1 MNDPRYDKLADV
13 LIHHSTQLQ
22 KDENILIEAIDI
34 PSEMV
39 VALMRKAKK
48 AGGNPFV
55 TIKQNT
61 ILREIY
67 SLSSE
72 NAMQLVGSLEAQRME
87 KMDAYIGLRG
97 SYNINEL
104 SDVPD
109 AQMKIYQKHWW
120 QPVHLDVRVPK
131 TKWVV
136 LRWPHAS
143 MAQQAGMS
151 TEAFEKFYF
160 DVCTMD
166 YGKMSKAM
174 DSLVERMEKADKV
187 HITGIGTDLTFSIK
201 GFKAVKCDGGRNI
214 PDGEVFTAPVKNSVN
229 GHITYTAKTIYQGI
243 VHENI
248 RLEFKDGKIIKA
260 TSDKTEALNKVLD
273 TDEGARYIGE
283 FAFGLNPYITDP
295 MLDILF
301 DEKIGGSF
309 HFTPGATYDETDNG
323 NKSQVHWDMV
333 CIQTPEYGGGEIY
346 LDDELVRKAGQFVS
360 KDLLALNPDNL
371 K

>member
-1 MNDPRYDKLADV
+1 MNDPKYDKLADV

-187 HITGIGTDLTFSIK
+187 HIKGMGTNLTFSIK
-201 GFKAVKCDGGRNI
+201 
-214 PDGEVFTAPVKNSVN
+214 T
-229 GHITYTAKTIYQGI
+229 
-243 VHENI
+243 
-248 RLEFKDGKIIKA
+248 
-260 TSDKTEALNKVLD
+260 
-273 TDEGARYIGE
+273 
-283 FAFGLNPYITDP
+283 
-295 MLDILF
+295 
-301 DEKIGGSF
+301 
-309 HFTPGATYDETDNG
+309 
-323 NKSQVHWDMV
+323 
-333 CIQTPEYGGGEIY
+333 
-346 LDDELVRKAGQFVS
+346 
-360 KDLLALNPDNL
+360 
-371 K
+371 